1 MSLQNKIETKL
12 NEALKNKD
20 KKTYSTLRLVVASI
34 KDTLIAKKLKDKQT
48 LPDNDLI
55 SLLKKMVKQRNDS
68 CEAYK
73 KGGRNELVE
82 NEMSEIKIINE
93 FLPKQL
99 SEEETKK
106 ICLDTIKKVGA
117 NSIKDMGKVMGALK
131 KEYSDVLDFSKVS
144 KIIKDNFT
152 IRYCLNDFAIKI

>member
-1 MSLQNKIETKL
+1 MSLQSKIETKL
-12 NEALKNKD
+12 NEALKTKD
-20 KKTYSTLRLVVASI
+20 KKTYSTLRLVVAAI
-34 KDTLIAKKLKDKQT
+34 KDTLIAKKIKDRQT
-48 LPDNDLI
+48 LSDNDLI

-99 SEEETKK
+99 NEEETKK
-106 ICLDTIKKVGA
+106 ICLDTIKTVGA
-117 NSIKDMGKVMGALK
+117 GSIKDMGKVMSALK
-131 KEYSDVLDFSKVS
+131 KDYSDVLDFSKVS
-144 KIIKDNFT
+144 KIIKDN
-152 IRYCLNDFAIKI
+152 LN

>member
-1 MSLQNKIETKL
+1 MSLQTKIEAKL
-12 NEALKNKD
+12 SEALKSKD
-20 KKTYSTLRLVVASI
+20 KKTYSTLRLVVAAI
-34 KDTLIAKKLKDKQT
+34 KDTMIAKRIKDKKT
-48 LPDNDLI
+48 LPDNELM

-68 CEAYK
+68 CDAYK
-73 KGGRNELVE
+73 KAGRNELLE

-106 ICLDTIKKVGA
+106 ICLETMKKVSA
-117 NSIKDMGKVMGALK
+117 SSIKDMGKVMSVLK

-144 KIIKDNFT
+144 QIIKEN
-152 IRYCLNDFAIKI
+152 LK

>member
-1 MSLQNKIETKL
+1 MSLQIKIETKL
-12 NEALKNKD
+12 SEALKAKD
-20 KKTYSTLRLVVASI
+20 KKTYSTLRLVVAAI
-34 KDTLIAKKLKDKQT
+34 KDTMIAKKIKDKKT
-48 LPDNDLI
+48 LSDNDLI
-55 SLLKKMVKQRNDS
+55 GLLKKMIKQRNES

-73 KGGRNELVE
+73 KAGRNELLE

-106 ICLDTIKKVGA
+106 ICLETMKKVGA
-117 NSIKDMGKVMGALK
+117 SSVKDMGKVMGALK

-144 KIIKDNFT
+144 QIIKEN
-152 IRYCLNDFAIKI
+152 LK

>member
-82 NEMSEIKIINE
+82 NEMAEIKIINE

-144 KIIKDNFT
+144 KIIKDN
-152 IRYCLNDFAIKI
+152 LN

>member
-1 MSLQNKIETKL
+1 MSLQSKIETKL

-20 KKTYSTLRLVVASI
+20 KKTYSTLRLVVAAI

-48 LPDNDLI
+48 LSDNDLI

-99 SEEETKK
+99 NEEETKK

-117 NSIKDMGKVMGALK
+117 SSVKDMGKVMSALK
-131 KEYSDVLDFSKVS
+131 KDYSDVLDFSKVS
-144 KIIKDNFT
+144 KIIKAN
-152 IRYCLNDFAIKI
+152 LN

>member
-1 MSLQNKIETKL
+1 MSLQNKIDTKL

-20 KKTYSTLRLVVASI
+20 KKTYSTLRLVVAAI
-34 KDTLIAKKLKDKQT
+34 KDMLIAKKLKDKQT

-106 ICLDTIKKVGA
+106 ICVDTIKKVGA
-117 NSIKDMGKVMGALK
+117 SSIKDMGKVMGALK
-131 KEYSDVLDFSKVS
+131 KEHSDVLDFSKVS
-144 KIIKDNFT
+144 KIIKDN
-152 IRYCLNDFAIKI
+152 LN

>member
-1 MSLQNKIETKL
+1 MSLQNKIDTKL

-20 KKTYSTLRLVVASI
+20 KKTYSTLRLVVAAI
-34 KDTLIAKKLKDKQT
+34 KDMLIAKKLKDKQT

-106 ICLDTIKKVGA
+106 ICVDTIKKVGA

-131 KEYSDVLDFSKVS
+131 KEHSDVLDFSKVS
-144 KIIKDNFT
+144 KIIKDN
-152 IRYCLNDFAIKI
+152 LN

>member
-1 MSLQNKIETKL
+1 MTLQNKIETKL

-20 KKTYSTLRLVVASI
+20 KKTYSTLRLVVAAI
-34 KDTLIAKKLKDKQT
+34 KDTLIAKKIKDKQT
-48 LPDNDLI
+48 LSDNDLI

-73 KGGRNELVE
+73 KGGRDELVE
-82 NEMSEIKIINE
+82 NEMTEIKIIND

-106 ICLDTIKKVGA
+106 ICLDTIKTLGA
-117 NSIKDMGKVMGALK
+117 SSVKDMGKVMGALK
-131 KEYSDVLDFSKVS
+131 KQHSDVLDFSKVS
-144 KIIKDNFT
+144 KIIKDN
-152 IRYCLNDFAIKI
+152 LNWNEIP

>member
-1 MSLQNKIETKL
+1 MKIESRL
-12 NEALKNKD
+12 NEALKSKD
-20 KKTYSTLRLVVASI
+20 KKTYSTLRLVVAAI
-34 KDTLIAKKLKDKQT
+34 KDTMIAKKIKDKQS

-68 CEAYK
+68 CYAYK
-73 KGGRNELVE
+73 KAGRSELLE

-106 ICLDTIKKVGA
+106 ICLETIKTVGA
-117 NSIKDMGKVMGALK
+117 SSVKDMGKVMGALK
-131 KEYSDVLDFSKVS
+131 KKYSDVLDFSKVS
-144 KIIKDNFT
+144 QIIKEN
-152 IRYCLNDFAIKI
+152 LN

>member
-1 MSLQNKIETKL
+1 MSLQSKIETKL
-12 NEALKNKD
+12 NEALKAKD
-20 KKTYSTLRLVVASI
+20 KKTYSALRLVVAAI
-34 KDTLIAKKLKDKQT
+34 KDTIIAKKIKDKKT

-68 CEAYK
+68 CDAYK
-73 KGGRNELVE
+73 KAGRNELLE

-106 ICLDTIKKVGA
+106 VCKEAIESLGA
-117 NSIKDMGKVMGALK
+117 SSIKDMGKIMGFLK
-131 KEYSDVLDFSKVS
+131 QKYSDSIDFSKVNLIVKGLLS
-144 KIIKDNFT
+144 Q
-152 IRYCLNDFAIKI
+152 

>member
-12 NEALKNKD
+12 NEALKAQD
-20 KKTYSTLRLVVASI
+20 KKTYSTLRLVVAAI
-34 KDTLIAKKLKDKQT
+34 KDTMIAKKIKDKKT

-55 SLLKKMVKQRNDS
+55 GLLKKMVKQRNDS
-68 CEAYK
+68 CDAYK
-73 KGGRNELVE
+73 KAGRNELLE
-82 NEMSEIKIINE
+82 NEISEIKIIHE

-106 ICLDTIKKVGA
+106 ICLETMKKVGA
-117 NSIKDMGKVMGALK
+117 SSVKDMGKVMGALK

-144 KIIKDNFT
+144 QIIKEN
-152 IRYCLNDFAIKI
+152 LK

>member
-12 NEALKNKD
+12 NEALKAKD
-20 KKTYSTLRLVVASI
+20 KKTYSTLRLVVAAI

-48 LPDNDLI
+48 LPNNDLI

-73 KGGRNELVE
+73 KGGRNELLE

-106 ICLDTIKKVGA
+106 ICLEKIKKVGA
-117 NSIKDMGKVMGALK
+117 KTVKDMGKVMGALK

-144 KIIKDNFT
+144 KIIKDN
-152 IRYCLNDFAIKI
+152 LN

>member
-1 MSLQNKIETKL
+1 MSLQIKIENRL
-12 NEALKNKD
+12 SEALKTKD
-20 KKTYSTLRLVVASI
+20 KKTYSTLRLVIAAV
-34 KDTLIAKKLKDKQT
+34 KDTMIAKKIRDKKT

-55 SLLKKMVKQRNDS
+55 GLLKKMVKQRNDS

-73 KGGRNELVE
+73 TAGRNELLE
-82 NEMSEIKIINE
+82 NEISEIKVINE

-106 ICLDTIKKVGA
+106 ICVETIKKVSA

-144 KIIKDNFT
+144 QIIKEN
-152 IRYCLNDFAIKI
+152 LK

>member
-12 NEALKNKD
+12 NEALKAQD
-20 KKTYSTLRLVVASI
+20 KKTYSTLRLVVAAI
-34 KDTLIAKKLKDKQT
+34 KDTMIAKKIKDKKT

-55 SLLKKMVKQRNDS
+55 GLLKKMVKQRNDS

-73 KGGRNELVE
+73 KAGRKELLE
-82 NEMSEIKIINE
+82 NEMSEIKVINE

-106 ICLDTIKKVGA
+106 ICLETIKKVGA
-117 NSIKDMGKVMGALK
+117 KTVKDMGKVIGALK

-144 KIIKDNFT
+144 KIIKDN
-152 IRYCLNDFAIKI
+152 LN

>member
-20 KKTYSTLRLVVASI
+20 KKTYSTLRLVVAAI
-34 KDTLIAKKLKDKQT
+34 KDMLIAKKLKDKQT
-48 LPDNDLI
+48 LPENDLI

-131 KEYSDVLDFSKVS
+131 KALLTLVFFLERLLITLMK
-144 KIIKDNFT
+144 
-152 IRYCLNDFAIKI
+152 